1 VQVVK
6 EGSEGIG
13 REQSPKTQQG
23 GQGRQGTETRGR
35 QKSHEETRGRQ
46 KSHDKK
52 AHKGIVS

>member
-1 VQVVK
+1 VVK